1 MAVKYK
7 LEFGE
12 GVKIIVASNS
22 DGVAGKLVFQGQ
34 LTDLDSVKKYFSAWG
49 IDMKEET
56 PMKVADCL
64 KSWDFKWSVEGKPSA
79 PPAEEDPEPA
89 KPSMWGKPNVG

>member
-12 GVKIIVASNS
+12 GVKVIVASNS

-34 LTDLDSVKKYFSAWG
+34 LADLDTVKKYFSAWG
-49 IDMKEET
+49 IDMKEDT

-79 PPAEEDPEPA
+79 STEDPEPA
-89 KPSMWGKPNVG
+89 KPSMWGSTNVG